1 MGGGGVG
8 GLLQFFDPAI
18 FGVISSRYPPNGKK
32 WNKQKLCETFLA
44 KEKLFKLDLSPL
56 RWAKW
61 KNRVPEMFFFFFA
74 IWSNNTA
81 WKDGL
86 CFSLCYRVLNKIQVG
101 SFWVFFNSLF
111 PLSLDNVIF
120 FFETTSLTFC
130 SMLLHLYTPF
140 PITRSQFIDWEF
152 LEDQWLCKTPKPL
165 FLGIPTPFNIQMDWF
180 NEIIHVATE
189 LS

>member
-1 MGGGGVG
+1 MERNEISKSSARLFWQRRNSLSWIWALCG
-8 GLLQFFDPAI
+8 GL
-18 FGVISSRYPPNGKK
+18 SGKTGF
-32 WNKQKLCETFLA
+32 QKC
-44 KEKLFKLDLSPL
+44 
-56 RWAKW
+56 
-61 KNRVPEMFFFFFA
+61 FFFFFA